1 MPKIPKRLPPCH
13 SYSFASK
20 GIAPAHAKGAL
31 FYGGLRAGDMQRMC
45 GGGLN
50 GPLLYSQPPYPTG
63 EGSYGSIA
71 MARGQKAPKQTKE
84 S

>member
-13 SYSFASK
+13 SYYFTSG
-20 GIAPAHAKGAL
+20 GIVPAHAKGAL
-31 FYGGLRAGDMQRMC
+31 FYGNLSAGDTQLMC
-45 GGGLN
+45 GGILN
-50 GPLLYSQPPYPTG
+50 GPLLHPQTLYPTG
-63 EGSYGSIA
+63 AANYGSIA